1 MRDAWCHTAGAMS
14 SVSPPPPS
22 QHSGT
27 SLPPTKEV
35 SPSQEVTQDCFLP
48 PTPCGTVSP
57 SVTAFPLFLHEQLL
71 PVQPFF
77 QPSQVRTEVYRSHL
91 AQGAKTQSSGS
102 LFLGKLSS
110 QGQNRLC
117 ELWQRSLSADSLGG
131 GRVESNGGCE
141 GQGLWHNFLTGA
153 RRHSTGWC

>member
-1 MRDAWCHTAGAMS
+1 MHDAWCHTAGAMS
-14 SVSPPPPS
+14 SVSLPPPS

-35 SPSQEVTQDCFLP
+35 LSSQEVTQDCFLP

-57 SVTAFPLFLHEQLL
+57 S
-71 PVQPFF
+71 QPF
-77 QPSQVRTEVYRSHL
+77 PSFCMSKSSPSSPSSSLPRSGRKSTSPTEHRVLRLSPQT
-91 AQGAKTQSSGS
+91 A

-117 ELWQRSLSADSLGG
+117 ELWQRSLSADSLGS
-131 GRVESNGGCE
+131 GRVESNGDCE
-141 GQGLWHNFLTGA
+141 GQGLWHNFLTGV
-153 RRHSTGWC
+153 RRHSNGWC